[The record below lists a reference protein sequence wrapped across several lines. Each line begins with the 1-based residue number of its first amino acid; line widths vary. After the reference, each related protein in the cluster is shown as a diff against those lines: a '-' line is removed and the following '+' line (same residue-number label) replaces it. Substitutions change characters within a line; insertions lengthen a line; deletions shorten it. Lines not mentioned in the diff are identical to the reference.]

1 MSAGP
6 GEPLRSDVA
15 ERASLAADVTSLQ
28 RCINDLVSV
37 VALPALWAGA
47 SPEKIV
53 SLLIETLSGML
64 ELDFVYARF
73 GASSGAPT
81 TLLHGPA
88 ANSPSNLLEQLD
100 ASFKEHEQSWAPR
113 RVQVG
118 GGEFTLMP
126 LRLGLL
132 TEPGLLVAG
141 CRRADFPRQTE
152 SLLLTVAANQ
162 AAIALQEAR
171 ASELSLQRMIETIPG
186 MLWSATPDGMI
197 DYCNGRLLD
206 YAGFA
211 PHEVMGTD
219 WIKLLHPDDVPRTA
233 QIWQECVRTGA
244 PYRVHV
250 RTFFAKDQTYRW
262 CVTDALPLYDERGNI
277 LKWYGTVVDMHDWRQ
292 AQEELH
298 TTQAELAYMAR
309 VMTLGELTASIAHE
323 LNQPL
328 AGIVT
333 NSSTCLRMLAGDPPN
348 VTGASETVRRTIR
361 DANRASDVIKRLR
374 ALFTKK
380 DIAAEPVDLNDAA
393 REVLALCNSDL
404 ERHRIALRLELAQDL
419 PPVSG
424 DRVQL
429 QQVLLNLI
437 GNASDAMKGI
447 SDRPRELLIRTELE
461 TPDAVRVTV
470 QDTGV
475 GFNPED
481 AERMFVAFHTTKSGG
496 MGIGLSVSRSIIQS
510 HGGEVW
516 ARVNAGHGAAFC
528 FRVPCERSI
537 PRSL

>member
-1 MSAGP
+1 MA
-6 GEPLRSDVA
+6 EPA
-15 ERASLAADVTSLQ
+15 QLAADVRSLQ

-37 VALPALWAGA
+37 VTLPALWAGA

-53 SLLIETLSGML
+53 RLLVETLSRML
-64 ELDFVYARF
+64 DLDFVYARI
-73 GASSGAPT
+73 GPSNGAPT
-81 TLLHGPA
+81 AILHAVPA
-88 ANSPSNLLEQLD
+88 LDSSPNLSEQLD
-100 ASFKEHEQSWAPR
+100 AWFEDNSQAWAPR
-113 RVQVG
+113 RAQVNG
-118 GGEFTLMP
+118 ADLTLFP

-132 TEPGLLVAG
+132 TEAGVLVAG
-141 CRRADFPRQTE
+141 CRRPDFPLQTE

-211 PHEVMGTD
+211 PHEVMGTN
-219 WIKLLHPDDVPRTA
+219 WVKLLHPDDVPRTVP
-233 QIWQECVRTGA
+233 IWLECVRTGA
-244 PYRVHV
+244 PYRVEV
-250 RTFFAKDQTYRW
+250 RTYFAAEQTYRW

-277 LKWYGTVVDMHDWRQ
+277 LKWYGTVVDMHDWKQ
-292 AQEELH
+292 AQEELRA
-298 TTQAELAYMAR
+298 TQGELAYMAR

-374 ALFTKK
+374 ALFARKE
-380 DIAAEPVDLNDAA
+380 IAAEAVDLNDAA
-393 REVLALCNSDL
+393 REVLALCNADL
-404 ERHRIALRLELAQDL
+404 ERNRVVLRLDFANDL

-429 QQVLLNLI
+429 QQVILNLI
-437 GNASDAMKGI
+437 GNASDAMA
-447 SDRPRELLIRTELE
+447 SVQDRPRELLIRTELD
-461 TPDAVRVTV
+461 TPGSVRVTV
-470 QDTGV
+470 QDNGV
-475 GFNPED
+475 GFKPED
-481 AERMFVAFHTTKSGG
+481 AEKMFVAFHTTKTGG

-510 HGGEVW
+510 HQGELW
-516 ARVNAGHGAAFC
+516 ATPNAWHGASFC
-528 FRVPCERSI
+528 FRVPCERPI